1 MLLVNLS
8 LRCFNSHFSHQ
19 IHPFSTLRLSVMC
32 LRPQAD
38 EKIKKKPHKVQ
49 KPFQQ
54 YGLSLQKQETQSCS
68 QKVVN
73 VNWRNAGLKNRGCFF
88 HPASSAALSLPA
100 SDARLPVAGVS
111 VASDNETGTQGIDYS
126 QSEQQLRASAAESF
140 AEDQPPGT
148 EPETEPERSLSTRG
162 WEGSGAHDWCTTV
175 DKRSARPLK
184 ANSSVLK
191 LFLLLTPQFW
201 VNCSF
206 KASATL
212 AWITSDLSF
221 YRSFPG
227 RVWKP
232 WDRCQMKTNAAQRRR
247 PAWARHQE

>member
-1 MLLVNLS
+1 M
-8 LRCFNSHFSHQ
+8 
-19 IHPFSTLRLSVMC
+19 
-32 LRPQAD
+32 
-38 EKIKKKPHKVQ
+38 
-49 KPFQQ
+49 
-54 YGLSLQKQETQSCS
+54 
-68 QKVVN
+68 
-73 VNWRNAGLKNRGCFF
+73 NWRNAGLKNRGCFF

-111 VASDNETGTQGIDYS
+111 VASDNETGTWGIDYS

-212 AWITSDLSF
+212 AWMTSDLSF